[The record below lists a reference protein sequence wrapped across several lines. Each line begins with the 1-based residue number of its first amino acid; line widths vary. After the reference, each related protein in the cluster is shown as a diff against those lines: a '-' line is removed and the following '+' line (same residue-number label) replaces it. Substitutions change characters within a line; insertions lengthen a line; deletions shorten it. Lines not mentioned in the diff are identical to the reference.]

1 MEELEA
7 DELPAS
13 MRGLDARGRREA
25 LGRATQERAPLLREA
40 DELDGRRAGY
50 AALNRD
56 ARPVGV
62 DEHVVEMVRRA
73 AGRRLRY

>member
-1 MEELEA
+1 MEELRAE
-7 DELPAS
+7 ELPAS
-13 MRGLDARGRREA
+13 MRGLDARKRREA
-25 LGRATQERAPLLREA
+25 LDRATQERAPLLREA

-50 AALNRD
+50 AARNRD
-56 ARPVGV
+56 ARPVAV